1 MNCEQL
7 GSLVNRL
14 RKPNGI
20 PFSYDIILENKGP
33 KRCIPDIQTCCK
45 MKMEMLIKS
54 SFIMFIFRF
63 CSAKKGLQ
71 GSMTEY
77 LLKDQ

>member
-1 MNCEQL
+1 
-7 GSLVNRL
+7 
-14 RKPNGI
+14 
-20 PFSYDIILENKGP
+20 
-33 KRCIPDIQTCCK
+33 